1 MKGETHHGAWLEV
14 HEDCTWDVLATR
26 CLVVVHIDALE
37 LEAAWEHGAV
47 EEDASDEHQ
56 ITENKARLNNAVV
69 SVFISSLKTHHTKA
83 QDRQAAHLLRVSVV
97 RARWVD
103 TVLIG
108 DDLPSRNEDGGWK
121 REAAG

>member
-56 ITENKARLNNAVV
+56 ITENNARLNKAVV
-69 SVFISSLKTHHTKA
+69 SVFISSLKIHHTMA
-83 QDRQAAHLLRVSVV
+83 FSTGQTSSALTQSLRGTCPLGRHRAHR
-97 RARWVD
+97 R
-103 TVLIG
+103 
-108 DDLPSRNEDGGWK
+108 
-121 REAAG
+121 